1 MVVRGDGALVSA
13 DVARE
18 KPIETI
24 LSGPAA
30 SVAGAQWLTGA
41 QDALISDIGG
51 TTTDVCLLR
60 DGKPQIDPQGA
71 QVGPYRTMVEA
82 VAMRTSGLG
91 GDSEVHVREGLAAGL
106 HLGPRRVMPMALAA
120 THYPQ
125 IVHRVL
131 DQALAQATPA
141 VDGGQ
146 IVIPL
151 WRVPPE
157 GQDAREAAIV
167 ARLADGPLRY
177 GQAVTTR
184 MEAPALGRLMAQGV
198 VILAGVTP
206 SDAAHVLGRV
216 DAWDAQAAEKAL
228 ALFARKRT
236 GGGERLAAD
245 GTTLAAMIIDQL
257 TGGGA
262 DQFSVHLADGVQMFT
277 SQDTAL
283 AALEAALRDEA
294 GGKAKA
300 AGVDDIRF
308 TIDRDVKTATV
319 EGQTVFIEAT
329 LQVTALGRP
338 RIALS

>member
-1 MVVRGDGALVSA
+1 VRGDGALVSA

-198 VILAGVTP
+198 VMLAGVTP

-216 DAWDAQAAEKAL
+216 DAWDA
-228 ALFARKRT
+228 
-236 GGGERLAAD
+236 
-245 GTTLAAMIIDQL
+245 L
-257 TGGGA
+257 TGLWA
-262 DQFSVHLADGVQMFT
+262 RVC
-277 SQDTAL
+277 
-283 AALEAALRDEA
+283 
-294 GGKAKA
+294 K
-300 AGVDDIRF
+300 
-308 TIDRDVKTATV
+308 
-319 EGQTVFIEAT
+319 
-329 LQVTALGRP
+329 P
-338 RIALS
+338 R